1 MTNMKK
7 EEKREGGKDK
17 WKKDTGILY
26 VPGTFRSSFWFFL
39 KRHSHFDNYF
49 YSHFMNEEIET

>member
-26 VPGTFRSSFWFFL
+26 VPGTFRSSF
-39 KRHSHFDNYF
+39 
-49 YSHFMNEEIET
+49 